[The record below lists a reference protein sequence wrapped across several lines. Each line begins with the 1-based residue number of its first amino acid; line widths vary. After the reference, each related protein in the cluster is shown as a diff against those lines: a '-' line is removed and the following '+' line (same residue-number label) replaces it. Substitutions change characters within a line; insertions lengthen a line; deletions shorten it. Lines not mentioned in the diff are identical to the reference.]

1 MKHNSPELI
10 KSLIGEAQSTKF
22 DKNIFEKTGVFV
34 IRNGLPKEL
43 INEWREEWDRFYK
56 ENLAK
61 SRNVNV
67 NNPVDLKE
75 TLPDKLATIY
85 KNEILLNFVQEVFG
99 ENIALYNRRFVIKD
113 KFSPGE
119 VFLHQDFCYHLG
131 MPFKASFFVAL
142 SYAGKKN
149 GGMTFYPGT
158 HKYGYLGDAGAIN
171 PDSFK
176 ETWQEFTP
184 ELEPGDFAIMNSL
197 LWHTSGPN
205 EAGID
210 RILADII
217 YQPANDPSSKEL
229 LRGEWQTD
237 IFINREINA
246 KEFFKWSRV
255 SKIIDLSEKIKNNVS

>member
-1 MKHNSPELI
+1 M
-10 KSLIGEAQSTKF
+10 
-22 DKNIFEKTGVFV
+22 
-34 IRNGLPKEL
+34 
-43 INEWREEWDRFYK
+43 
-56 ENLAK
+56 
-61 SRNVNV
+61 
-67 NNPVDLKE
+67 
-75 TLPDKLATIY
+75 
-85 KNEILLNFVQEVFG
+85 QEVFG
-99 ENIALYNRRFVIKD
+99 ENIALYNHRFVIKD

-131 MPFKASFFVAL
+131 MPFKASFFLAL

-149 GGMTFYPGT
+149 GGMTFFPGT

-171 PDSFK
+171 PQAFK
-176 ETWQEFTP
+176 ETWPEYTP

-197 LWHTSGPN
+197 VWHTSGPN

-237 IFINREINA
+237 IFFNREINA
-246 KEFFKWSRV
+246 KEFFKSSRV
-255 SKIIDLSEKIKNNVS
+255 TKIIDLTEQMKNSALKASE